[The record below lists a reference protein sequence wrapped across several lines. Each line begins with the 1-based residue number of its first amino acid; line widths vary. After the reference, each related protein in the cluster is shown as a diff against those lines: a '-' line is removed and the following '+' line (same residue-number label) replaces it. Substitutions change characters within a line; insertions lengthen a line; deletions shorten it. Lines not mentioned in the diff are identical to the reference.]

1 MSNEKQSSQSG
12 EKNGSS
18 KDQAHEVQ
26 TLTLLQDIRNG
37 SIDPRSLRP
46 VVRRTL
52 VSFLMAEGQS
62 TAEIGHLLNASD
74 RIIQLD
80 KKALWGEN
88 TITKDP
94 ALVGKMVGR
103 LVTEA
108 NLCIERIRKSARGK
122 DTPASVKVDAEHRC
136 FQIFEKT
143 IERLQSL
150 GFLPTAAQKV
160 TAELTYQIEEVLT
173 LEQIDKEVKRLQ
185 WIEGNPSEKEK
196 TENEIIT
203 QFEDEPNKEKGNQ
216 NEQA

>member
-1 MSNEKQSSQSG
+1 MSNEKQSSQSD

-62 TAEIGHLLNASD
+62 TAEIGHLLKASD
-74 RIIQLD
+74 RNIQLD
-80 KKALWGEN
+80 KKALRGEN
-88 TITKDP
+88 PLTKDP
-94 ALVGKMVGR
+94 KLLGQMAGR

-108 NLCIERIRKSARGK
+108 DLCIERIRKSARGK

-185 WIEGNPSEKEK
+185 QIEGNPSEKEK
-196 TENEIIT
+196 TENEIIA
-203 QFEDEPNKEKGNQ
+203 QFEDESNKEKGNQ